1 MFVIDEYML
10 FSYLYIVDNQLYM
23 NIKCLID
30 IPKIRISNI
39 ELEPPTIH
47 IYASLTGKRAKCPV
61 CKKYSHSVHD
71 RYEREI
77 TDLPVFQYETIML
90 LTVRK
95 FKCRNDN
102 CQRTVFTERNDNIL
116 PYARRTNRVTSL
128 LSGMAIEMSTGSGCM
143 LSEKLLIKVSRSTL
157 TRLAHQQSPPDINTL
172 KVVGGDDWAFR
183 KGVNYGTILVDMETS
198 KPIDLLP
205 TRDSEDLKAWLRDH
219 PGIEIITR
227 DRASS
232 YSSAIDAI
240 CPNTIQV
247 ADRFHLLM
255 NLSDAL
261 DTFFKSISPEISKLI
276 KDKTTEMLSDA
287 KAITQQNTA
296 TKKTVKMPD
305 SPKKPD
311 TRQEIFN
318 KVKELQSQGLSRRKI
333 GRELGISRNTVR
345 LYFQQDILVPK
356 SHSKRTNIEIF
367 SNYIISKIRTDGY
380 TSMEIINDIR
390 KMGYTGGNSQAYQYI
405 SFLKEAS
412 ESTALGYVEQRRRP
426 VPYIKQLSSRKL
438 AKYIGHSLN
447 HIEDTDER
455 SYMQVLFEN
464 MPILKR
470 VRSFVKK
477 FKAMLK
483 TGEGQVQEWIK
494 SIEDS
499 KDKLPGLKTFARG
512 LKRDMKAVQNG
523 IQLKWSNGPV
533 EGQVNRIKSIKR
545 QMYGRASF
553 ELLRRKVLLSQ
564 SG

>member
-1 MFVIDEYML
+1 
-10 FSYLYIVDNQLYM
+10 M

-143 LSEKLLIKVSRSTL
+143 LSEKLQIKVSRSTL
-157 TRLAHQQSPPDINTL
+157 TRLAHQQIMPQIKKL
-172 KVVGGDDWAFR
+172 KVVGVDDWAFR

-205 TRDSEDLKAWLRDH
+205 TRDSEDLKTWLRAH
-219 PGIEIITR
+219 PEIEIITR

-232 YSSAIDAI
+232 YSSAIDSI

-261 DTFFKSISPEISKLI
+261 NTFFKSISPEISKLF

-287 KAITQQNTA
+287 KGITQQNST
-296 TKKTVKMPD
+296 TNKIMKIPDPPQKPD
-305 SPKKPD
+305 S
-311 TRQEIFN
+311 RQETFN

-333 GRELGISRNTVR
+333 GRDLGISRNTVR
-345 LYFQQDILVPK
+345 LYFELDILIPK
-356 SHSKRTNIEIF
+356 SHAKQTNIETF
-367 SNYIISKIRTDGY
+367 SNYIISKIKMDGY
-380 TSMEIINDIR
+380 TSMEIINNIR
-390 KMGYTGGNSQAYQYI
+390 TMGYTGGNTQAYNYI
-405 SFLKEAS
+405 SFLKETS
-412 ESTALGYVEQRRRP
+412 ESTALSYVEQRGNP
-426 VPYIKQLSSRKL
+426 IPYIKRLSPRKL
-438 AKYIGHSLN
+438 AKYIGLSLN
-447 HIEDTDER
+447 HIEDADER

-470 VRSFVKK
+470 VRSLVKQ

-483 TGEGQVQEWIK
+483 TGEGQVREWIK
-494 SIEDS
+494 SIENS
-499 KDKLPGLKTFARG
+499 KDKLTGLKTFARG
-512 LKRDMKAVQNG
+512 LKRDIKAVQNG

-533 EGQVNRIKSIKR
+533 EGHVNRIKSIKR

-553 ELLRRKVLLSQ
+553 ELLRKKVILSQ